1 MSKEDIRSYAMSLGA
16 DAVGFAAIE
25 DYQSKKS
32 PDPKTILTTVKSMI
46 VIAYRELDGSVESAN
61 SRTCMSGRMAIMEI
75 SQKNVYLL
83 GRYVED
89 KYHAKTAPVLLSYP
103 LDMGPGVMGLI
114 GDISLRHAAVAA
126 GLGVFGRNNLVLH
139 PRFGSR
145 ILFTALLTD
154 LALPSDPPV
163 TEELCSDCGLCVEN
177 CPAQALEVEGQTDAL
192 QCLRHSQP
200 WGIGSAIGFILK
212 FTKSSPEKQQ
222 EMLRDPQFL
231 KLYQASFIGF
241 QYDCFNCLAGCPAG
255 SRR

>member
-1 MSKEDIRSYAMSLGA
+1 MSKEDIRSYAMNLGA

-25 DYQSKKS
+25 DYRSGKS
-32 PDPKTILTTVKSMI
+32 PDPKTILPTVKSL
-46 VIAYRELDGSVESAN
+46 VVVGYRELDGGVESAN
-61 SRTCMSGRMAIMEI
+61 KRTCMSGRMAVMEL

-89 KYHAKTAPVLLSYP
+89 KYNVKTAPVLISYP

-126 GLGVFGRNNLVLH
+126 GLGVFGRHNLVIH
-139 PRFGSR
+139 PRFGTR
-145 ILFTALLTD
+145 ILFTALLTE

-163 TEELCSDCGLCVEN
+163 MEELCNDCGLCVEN
-177 CPAQALEVEGQTDAL
+177 CPAKALEVEGQTDAMK
-192 QCLRHSQP
+192 CLRISQP
-200 WGIGSAIGFILK
+200 WGIGGAIGFVLK
-212 FTKSSPEKQQ
+212 FTKAPPEKQK
-222 EMLRDPQFL
+222 EMLMDPQFL

-255 SRR
+255 SRL

>member
-1 MSKEDIRSYAMSLGA
+1 MSKEDIRSYAMNLGA

-25 DYQSKKS
+25 DYRSGKS
-32 PDPKTILTTVKSMI
+32 PDPKTILPTVKSL
-46 VIAYRELDGSVESAN
+46 VVVGYRELDGGVESAN
-61 SRTCMSGRMAIMEI
+61 KRTCMSGRMAVMEL

-89 KYHAKTAPVLLSYP
+89 KYNVKTAPVLISYP

-126 GLGVFGRNNLVLH
+126 GLGVFGRHNLVIH
-139 PRFGSR
+139 PRFGTR
-145 ILFTALLTD
+145 ILFTALLTE

-163 TEELCSDCGLCVEN
+163 TEEHCNDCGLCVEN
-177 CPAQALEVEGQTDAL
+177 CPAKALEVEGQTDAMK
-192 QCLRHSQP
+192 CLRISQP
-200 WGIGSAIGFILK
+200 WGIGGAIGFVLK
-212 FTKSSPEKQQ
+212 FTKAPPEKQK
-222 EMLRDPQFL
+222 EMLMDPQFL

-255 SRR
+255 SRL